1 MGNANFSKLSP
12 RQKLQKVLLY
22 LFFII
27 ITPFLVLTEI
37 DDIFNTN
44 IIQDL
49 IRPMCVWH
57 GINWFDW
64 AFRIIIA
71 IVILAS
77 IYDFAK
83 QIESKKAKI
92 ICTAI
97 YICSIIITV
106 VSHIMFKYF
115 PEEVPFDTL
124 YFGIFALV
132 MFFITLLELEILPKK
147 FGKKN

>member
-1 MGNANFSKLSP
+1 MVSLGFFKLSP
-12 RQKLQKVLLY
+12 RRKLQKILLY

-27 ITPFLVLTEI
+27 MAPFAVLADIDFAFNSDITEG
-37 DDIFNTN
+37 
-44 IIQDL
+44 
-49 IRPMCVWH
+49 IRYLCNWN

-64 AFRIIIA
+64 TFRIVMTIA
-71 IVILAS
+71 ILIS

-106 VSHIMFKYF
+106 VSHIVFKYF
-115 PEEVPFDTL
+115 PEELPFDTL
-124 YFGIFALV
+124 YFGIFALA
-132 MFFITLLELEILPKK
+132 MFFITLLEIEILPKK

>member
-1 MGNANFSKLSP
+1 MVNLGFSKLSP
-12 RQKLQKVLLY
+12 RQKLQKILLC

-27 ITPFLVLTEI
+27 MAPFAILADIDFAFNSDITEG
-37 DDIFNTN
+37 
-44 IIQDL
+44 
-49 IRPMCVWH
+49 IRYLCNWH

-64 AFRIIIA
+64 TFRIVMTIA
-71 IVILAS
+71 ILIS
-77 IYDFAK
+77 IYGFAK

-132 MFFITLLELEILPKK
+132 MFFITLLEIEILPKK

>member
-1 MGNANFSKLSP
+1 MNLDFFKLSP

-27 ITPFLVLTEI
+27 ITPFAVLADIDFAFNSDITEG
-37 DDIFNTN
+37 
-44 IIQDL
+44 
-49 IRPMCVWH
+49 IRYLCVWH

-64 AFRIIIA
+64 TFRIVMTIA
-71 IVILAS
+71 ILIS

>member
-1 MGNANFSKLSP
+1 MMNLGFSKLSP
-12 RQKLQKVLLY
+12 RQKLQKILLC

-27 ITPFLVLTEI
+27 LTPFLVLGEL

-64 AFRIIIA
+64 TFRIVMTIA
-71 IVILAS
+71 ILIS
-77 IYDFAK
+77 IYGFAK

-132 MFFITLLELEILPKK
+132 MFFITLLEIEILPKK